1 MLARPHV
8 GRAQVDD
15 RVALGL
21 GLVVEHAV
29 LGARELQ
36 LRADREP
43 AVRQI
48 EAQRPP
54 QRRNARQRL
63 VGGGEPRVDVADA
76 EGRPGAAPQ
85 PEARAGVPAP
95 EPAVALVEVEDR
107 EAVGLLAG
115 AFAEDEVV
123 DAVDVDVHAGP
134 RALGLVAQ
142 AQVEAERRLG
152 VEIGVADL
160 EGEVPDVGTEVVQLL
175 EGGGAVRRRDVGH
188 ERAARAEIGVEAE
201 GRRAAQE
208 LPVPRVG
215 GHEIAVV
222 MGVVVMIVVVMVVV
236 VLIVV
241 VVVVVMIV
249 VVLIVVVMIVFMV
262 VVMIVAVV
270 VVPPFRPLVGPVV
283 VPLDAAAELQPE
295 ASEVELLVGERGERR
310 LVRPRRQGLDPDR
323 LELAHLGPG
332 PEPA

>member
-1 MLARPHV
+1 M
-8 GRAQVDD
+8 
-15 RVALGL
+15 
-21 GLVVEHAV
+21 EHAV
-29 LGARELQ
+29 LGASELQ

-43 AVRQI
+43 AVRQV

-115 AFAEDEVV
+115 ALAEDEVV
-123 DAVDVDVHAGP
+123 DPVDVEVHAGP
-134 RALGLVAQ
+134 RPLGLVPQ

-152 VEIGVADL
+152 VQIGVADL
-160 EGEVPDVGTEVVQLL
+160 EREVPDVRTEVVQLL

-188 ERAARAEIGVEAE
+188 ERAARAQIGVEAE
-201 GRRAAQE
+201 RRRAPQE

-215 GHEIAVV
+215 RHEPA
-222 MGVVVMIVVVMVVV
+222 MVVV

-241 VVVVVMIV
+241 VLIVVMVVVMVVVMIV
-249 VVLIVVVMIVFMV
+249 VIVVRNV
-262 VVMIVAVV
+262 VV
-270 VVPPFRPLVGPVV
+270 VVPASRPLVGPVV
-283 VPLDAAAELQPE
+283 VPLDPAAELQPE
-295 ASEVELLVGERGERR
+295 APEVDLLVGERGERR
-310 LVRPRRQGLDPDR
+310 LVRPRRQRLDPDR